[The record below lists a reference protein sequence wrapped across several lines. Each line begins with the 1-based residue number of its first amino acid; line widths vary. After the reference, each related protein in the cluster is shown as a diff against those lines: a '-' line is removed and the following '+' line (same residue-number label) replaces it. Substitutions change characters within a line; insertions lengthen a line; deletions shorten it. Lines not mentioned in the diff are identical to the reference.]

1 VSACHR
7 PRPLARA
14 AGHVIDGASLSVLDL
29 LQLVVPAACATLI
42 VGVVQSLLLCIAG
55 LLALLSVDPRRRAA
69 ARALVQALRF
79 RGSGGE

>member
-1 VSACHR
+1 M
-7 PRPLARA
+7 
-14 AGHVIDGASLSVLDL
+14 LDL

-55 LLALLSVDPRRRAA
+55 LLALLSGDPRRRAA

-79 RGSGGE
+79 RGCGGE

>member
-1 VSACHR
+1 
-7 PRPLARA
+7 
-14 AGHVIDGASLSVLDL
+14 VLDL
-29 LQLVVPAACATLI
+29 LQLVVPAACATLT

-55 LLALLSVDPRRRAA
+55 LLALLSGDPRRRAA

>member
-1 VSACHR
+1 M
-7 PRPLARA
+7 
-14 AGHVIDGASLSVLDL
+14 LDL

-55 LLALLSVDPRRRAA
+55 LLALLSGDPRRRAA

>member
-1 VSACHR
+1 M
-7 PRPLARA
+7 
-14 AGHVIDGASLSVLDL
+14 LDL

-55 LLALLSVDPRRRAA
+55 LLALLSGDPRRRAA

-79 RGSGGE
+79 RGERR